1 MKNSDKIINFK
12 NLFFR
17 NLANLLSLSRIILSL
32 FLLLTVPLSLNFFI
46 IYLLAAFTDVLDGYL
61 AKNIFSTSEFG
72 AKLDSFADLVF
83 FLSFLIVLY
92 PVLIISYGV
101 LIWILIIVFIK
112 LLSLSI
118 AFIKYKQV
126 VLVHTLLNKATG
138 LFLVLI
144 PLGLL
149 IIPQIILLNLM
160 CLIASI
166 SAIEELLIILLSKNV
181 DFNIKS
187 IFYYNFSFF

>member
-118 AFIKYKQV
+118 AFIKYKQDFPQ
-126 VLVHTLLNKATG
+126 LYYIFSLLMSMYR
-138 LFLVLI
+138 LFLLY
-144 PLGLL
+144 
-149 IIPQIILLNLM
+149 NLWFLFLY
-160 CLIASI
+160 C
-166 SAIEELLIILLSKNV
+166 
-181 DFNIKS
+181 FRH
-187 IFYYNFSFF
+187 YYC

>member
-149 IIPQIILLNLM
+149 IIPQVILLNLM

-187 IFYYNFSFF
+187 IFLL